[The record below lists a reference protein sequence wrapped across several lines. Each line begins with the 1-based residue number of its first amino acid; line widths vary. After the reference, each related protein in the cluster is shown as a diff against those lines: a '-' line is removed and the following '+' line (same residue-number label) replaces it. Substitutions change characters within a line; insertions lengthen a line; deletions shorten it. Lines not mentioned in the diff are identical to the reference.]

1 MDPRYAVQWRSPEYM
16 RVVFFDAAGTL
27 FQVKGSVG
35 QVYLDHA
42 LRYGVKT
49 SPAALQEAFRRA
61 FDDAPPLA
69 FSLTAATDIKACER
83 LWWFDVVH
91 NVFYRVGMFEGFDQY
106 FEDVY
111 TYFAGS
117 EAWELYP
124 ETLATLQALEERG
137 KELGI
142 VSNFDSRLYEILVGL
157 GIDRFFESVTLSS
170 FAGAAKPSPQIF
182 IRALAKHGAVPQE
195 ALHIGDSLKEDVHGA
210 RAAGIKPVH
219 LQREGEACVSDV
231 PTITNLY
238 DVISLMDR
246 G

>member
-1 MDPRYAVQWRSPEYM
+1 M

-35 QVYLDHA
+35 QVYLDQA
-42 LRYGVKT
+42 RRYGVTT
-49 SPAALQEAFRRA
+49 SPAALQQAFRRA
-61 FDDAPPLA
+61 LDDAPPLA
-69 FSLTAATDIKACER
+69 FSLTDATDIKACER

-106 FEDVY
+106 FEDVFA
-111 TYFAGS
+111 YFAGS

-182 IRALAKHGAVPQE
+182 IRALAKHGAGPQE
-195 ALHIGDSLKEDVHGA
+195 ALHIGDSLQEDIHGA
-210 RAAGIKPVH
+210 KAAGIKPVF
-219 LQREGEACVSDV
+219 LQREDGACLLSDV

-238 DVISLMDR
+238 EVITLVDR

>member
-1 MDPRYAVQWRSPEYM
+1 M
-16 RVVFFDAAGTL
+16 RVILFDAAGTL
-27 FQVKGSVG
+27 FQIKGSVG

-42 LRYGVKT
+42 RRYGV
-49 SPAALQEAFRRA
+49 SISAEALQQAFRRA
-61 FDDAPPLA
+61 FSDAPPLA
-69 FSLTAATDIKACER
+69 FSLTDATGIKACER

-106 FEDVY
+106 FDDVFA
-111 TYFAGS
+111 YFAAS

-124 ETLATLQALEERG
+124 ETVPTLQALEERG

-182 IRALAKHGAVPQE
+182 LRALAKHGAVPEE
-195 ALHIGDSLKEDVHGA
+195 AWHIGDSLQEDVHGA
-210 RAAGIKPVH
+210 RAAGVKPIF
-219 LQREGEACVSDV
+219 LQREDEACLLSEVA
-231 PTITNLY
+231 TINNLY
-238 DVISLMDR
+238 EVITLLDR